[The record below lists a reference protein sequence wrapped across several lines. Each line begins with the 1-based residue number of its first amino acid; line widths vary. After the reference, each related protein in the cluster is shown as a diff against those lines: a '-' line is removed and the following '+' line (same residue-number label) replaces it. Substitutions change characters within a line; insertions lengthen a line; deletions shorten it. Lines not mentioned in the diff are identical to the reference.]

1 MSLLSEFILQVP
13 SFVLGMYAL
22 WHDDRRFYPLLAVYG
37 AIASFTTLQCI
48 AMVTLGEENAL
59 LTSENLTFLLK

>member
-1 MSLLSEFILQVP
+1 MVRKRTNE
-13 SFVLGMYAL
+13 
-22 WHDDRRFYPLLAVYG
+22 DDRRFYPLLAVYG
-37 AIASFTTLQCI
+37 AIGRWKAHAASFTTLQCI